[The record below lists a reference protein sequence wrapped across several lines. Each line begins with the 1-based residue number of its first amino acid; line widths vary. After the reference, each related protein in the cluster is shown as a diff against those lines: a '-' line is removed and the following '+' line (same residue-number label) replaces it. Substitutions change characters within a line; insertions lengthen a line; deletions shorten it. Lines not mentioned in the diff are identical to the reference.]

1 MFDLV
6 CKLFIKDYKNTSDSS
21 VREKYGTVVSVF
33 SIICNTIMVVFK
45 LIVSI
50 ITNSVSIRADA
61 FNNLSDVGSNLASLF
76 GFRLS
81 NKHPDSN
88 HPYGYGKMEYI
99 SGMIVSF
106 LILLVGFEAISDA
119 LDKIIHPI
127 IMEYSS
133 VAIIVLS
140 VSILIKLI
148 MWYMNN
154 KAGKAIESETLM
166 AAGQDSFNDSITTFA
181 TLACLLF
188 YKFTNINI
196 DAYIG
201 FIVSLLVIKSGIE
214 IFRSVM
220 DTILGKPPE
229 KKLIK
234 DIETLVMSHDYVL
247 GIHDLMIHDYG
258 PAKQYL
264 SLHCEV
270 DASVDVI
277 ELHDVIDNIEIDIMR
292 EFNILTTIHMDPIDT
307 KDELQNALKPIVLD
321 LVKQINNEYN
331 IHDFRVV
338 RGTTHTNLV
347 FDVLIPSEDHIEHEV
362 LIKIIQDKVHEYNKT
377 YNCVINIDH
386 SFV

>member
-6 CKLFIKDYKNTSDSS
+6 CKLFIKDYKNTGDSS
-21 VREKYGTVVSVF
+21 VREKYGTVISIF
-33 SIICNTIMVVFK
+33 SIVCNTIMVIFK

-106 LILLVGFEAISDA
+106 LILLVGFEAITDA

-133 VAIIVLS
+133 VAIIVLF
-140 VSILIKLI
+140 VSILIKLV

-181 TLACLLF
+181 TLICLLF

-196 DAYIG
+196 DAYVG
-201 FIVSLLVIKSGIE
+201 FIVSILVIKSGAE
-214 IFRSVM
+214 IFKGVM

-229 KKLIK
+229 KQLIK
-234 DIETLVMSHDYVL
+234 DIEKLVMSHDYIL
-247 GIHDLMIHDYG
+247 GIHDLMMHDYG
-258 PAKQYL
+258 PSKQYL

-270 DASVDVI
+270 DASVNVI
-277 ELHDVIDNIEIDIMR
+277 ELHDVIDNIEMDIMR

-307 KDELQNALKPIVLD
+307 KDELQNTLKPVVLD
-321 LVKQINNEYN
+321 LVRQINNEYN

-362 LIKIIQDKVHEYNKT
+362 LIKMIQDKVHEYNKT